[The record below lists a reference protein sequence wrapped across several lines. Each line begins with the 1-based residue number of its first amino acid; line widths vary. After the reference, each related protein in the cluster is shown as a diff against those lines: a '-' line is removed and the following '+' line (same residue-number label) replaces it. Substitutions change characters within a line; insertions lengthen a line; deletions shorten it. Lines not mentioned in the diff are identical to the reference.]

1 KANSIRPGLPSR
13 LDDILAGP
21 LARRPIDR
29 PGRPAIVLRQLI
41 ELSYESSIMA
51 TALDVSEAVA
61 SVLPAKR
68 ISGPGQH
75 LDDVIKKQL
84 GAAERE
90 RSVARRTA
98 VTDGKPPSTS
108 TLERGEHSTG
118 MIRRI
123 GVDGL
128 SRLDEIEID
137 PTAVAAP
144 RAKRNSE
151 SGGVQALPQDS

>member
-51 TALDVSEAVA
+51 TALDVAEAVA

-68 ISGPGQH
+68 ISGSGQQ
-75 LDDVIKKQL
+75 LDDVIRKQL
-84 GAAERE
+84 GQADK
-90 RSVARRTA
+90 SVARRTA
-98 VTDGKPPSTS
+98 VTDGKPPSTQ
-108 TLERGEHSTG
+108 TMEKEKTSTG
-118 MIRRI
+118 LFR
-123 GVDGL
+123 
-128 SRLDEIEID
+128 
-137 PTAVAAP
+137 
-144 RAKRNSE
+144 K
-151 SGGVQALPQDS
+151 